1 MSILILGILYS
12 DTTCSSDAYL
22 RGSGQKVIS
31 YTFYGDINTPKSK
44 KKGTFGTTDMV
55 LISLEVLI
63 MSKNSIVSMNMFR
76 LL

>member
-44 KKGTFGTTDMV
+44 KKGTFGTIDMV

-63 MSKNSIVSMNMFR
+63 MSKN
-76 LL
+76 